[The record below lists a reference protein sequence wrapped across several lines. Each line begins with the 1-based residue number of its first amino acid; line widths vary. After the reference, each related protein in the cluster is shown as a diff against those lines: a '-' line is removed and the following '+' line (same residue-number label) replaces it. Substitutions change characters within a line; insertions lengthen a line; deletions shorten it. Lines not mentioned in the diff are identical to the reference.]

1 MPSQDGA
8 AESSRKHGWALS
20 AIVVGLAIALALPR
34 PCAAAVV
41 ECASGDVTCLIAAVN
56 TANASGGANTIQLQ
70 PGTYSLRAPDN
81 DTEGPNGLP
90 SITSALTIVG
100 AGAGSTIIER
110 DATAPDF
117 RLVHVA
123 ATGLLKLERL
133 TARGGRVT
141 GMSSGG
147 AGILNRGTAILSQSA
162 LTDCM
167 TRGIDAGGGG
177 GILSVGRLVIAGS
190 IVSHNSSGGSGGG
203 VSSFAGLLTIVDS
216 TISGNTGDLGGG
228 IFIGQSMAVIIGST
242 IADNIATDGSGG
254 GVFSSSTAVA
264 IVNSTIAGNF
274 TNFGGGGLAGGGGIL
289 LNTTIA
295 HNDIPVGGEALFA
308 SSALAVYNTI
318 VSGRPILGHPA
329 CFGQVT
335 SLGNNLFSD
344 STCAVT
350 LLSDDLTGDPRLGD
364 FTDDGT
370 PGHGFLPLLRRSPA
384 LNAGDAGACLPTD
397 QRGRRRTAKGCDI
410 GAIEGTRP

>member
-20 AIVVGLAIALALPR
+20 AIVVGLAIALALAR

-41 ECASGDVTCLIAAVN
+41 ECASGDVTCLITAVN
-56 TANASGGANTIQLQ
+56 TANASGGATTIQLQ

-117 RLVHVA
+117 RLLHVA

-190 IVSHNSSGGSGGG
+190 TVSHNSSGGSGGG

-295 HNDIPVGGEALFA
+295 NNDIPVGGEALFA
-308 SSALAVYNTI
+308 SSALAVYNSI

>member
-1 MPSQDGA
+1 
-8 AESSRKHGWALS
+8 
-20 AIVVGLAIALALPR
+20 
-34 PCAAAVV
+34 
-41 ECASGDVTCLIAAVN
+41 
-56 TANASGGANTIQLQ
+56 
-70 PGTYSLRAPDN
+70 LRAPDN

-117 RLVHVA
+117 RLLHVA

-190 IVSHNSSGGSGGG
+190 TVSHNSSGGSGGG

>member
-1 MPSQDGA
+1 
-8 AESSRKHGWALS
+8 
-20 AIVVGLAIALALPR
+20 
-34 PCAAAVV
+34 
-41 ECASGDVTCLIAAVN
+41 
-56 TANASGGANTIQLQ
+56 
-70 PGTYSLRAPDN
+70 
-81 DTEGPNGLP
+81 
-90 SITSALTIVG
+90 
-100 AGAGSTIIER
+100 
-110 DATAPDF
+110 
-117 RLVHVA
+117 
-123 ATGLLKLERL
+123 
-133 TARGGRVT
+133 
-141 GMSSGG
+141 
-147 AGILNRGTAILSQSA
+147 
-162 LTDCM
+162 M
-167 TRGIDAGGGG
+167 TKGIDAGGGG
-177 GILSVGRLVIAGS
+177 GIVSVGRLVIAGS
-190 IVSHNSSGGSGGG
+190 TVSHNSSGGSGGG
-203 VSSFAGLLTIVDS
+203 VSSFAGLLTIIDS

-228 IFIGQSMAVIIGST
+228 IFIGQSMAVVIGST

-295 HNDIPVGGEALFA
+295 RNDIPVGGEALFA